1 MFKEGEYGVKILEY
15 LVFGKRFLNIPCSQ
29 HWVDKLSRIAAFIS
43 QRLLADF
50 INATC
55 SAVDHRRAAT

>member
-1 MFKEGEYGVKILEY
+1 MFKEEEYGVKILEY
-15 LVFGKRFLNIPCSQ
+15 LVFGYIPCSQ
-29 HWVDKLSRIAAFIS
+29 HWVDKLSRIAAFNS

>member
-1 MFKEGEYGVKILEY
+1 MELRFWSIWYLE
-15 LVFGKRFLNIPCSQ
+15 KRFLNIPCSQ
-29 HWVDKLSRIAAFIS
+29 HWVDKLSRIVAFIS

-55 SAVDHRRAAT
+55 SAVDHRRAAS